1 MPRRKPATGADFERV
16 EDFRHTD
23 ARRKNNPTAGDAPTY
38 ETRERQT
45 RPYAYDPHLD
55 PQLHWAGKAEHTS
68 FEVEVVSLHIHE
80 RISTRAILDA
90 VRRPQPPQLDLFGE
104 TPLPADKQIEFYKH
118 EVNWANRLILG
129 DSLLVMNSL
138 LVKEGMAGKVQ
149 MIYVDPPYGI
159 KYASNF
165 QPRLDRRD
173 VKDKDEDLTRE
184 PEQIKAYRDTW
195 QLGIHSYL
203 TYLRDRLLLAREL
216 LAESG
221 SIFVQIG
228 DENVHYIR
236 CILDEVMG
244 RENIVA
250 MITFAT
256 STGTTTTYLPRVS
269 DYLLWYA
276 KDINN
281 IKHRKLYGDQ
291 DESFRPVG
299 WDENGEYELASLT
312 SQHPSNTRTVPIIFQ
327 GKEFLPSEGRQWS
340 FDPALFARLASAER
354 VVQVSERQIRW
365 KKYKNERARGRIGN
379 RWDDTQFGAFDSD
392 KMYVVQTH
400 RKVVERCILMTT
412 DPGDLV
418 FDPTCVR
425 RGTRVLAPTPTLPV
439 DGEGV
444 APTPALPAGGEGVA
458 PTPALPAGGEGV
470 APTPALPADGEGAC
484 VPPPSTGEV
493 RRGEHAVPTPALP
506 VDGEGACVPP
516 PSTGEVRRGETS
528 APFTEEVRR
537 GETSA
542 PFTEEVRRGETITP
556 VPIECL
562 QPGDFVLGHDGRPHR
577 VLRVLRKRY
586 RGLMVGI
593 RHSYCS
599 ETLWCTADHRILC
612 KPRPRTLGGNRDWS
626 ASPITHRERRRALRR
641 EMTDPE
647 KRLWRALRAR
657 QLGVKFRRQHPI
669 GPYIADF
676 YSREAHLVVEIDGA
690 THSEPD
696 AIEYD
701 RQRDAYMRALGLDIL
716 RFTAEE
722 VLHNLEGV
730 CLAIQNQC
738 RVRLESVQ
746 GAVWLQAGAL
756 QPGDIVFFGAERI
769 AVPVESVEYAYADEE
784 VYDLEVE
791 GVHSFL
797 TEVCAVHNCGSGTTA
812 YCAEKWGRRWITCDT
827 SRVAL
832 AIARQRLMTAKF
844 DYYELQD
851 PERGPASGFV
861 YQTVPHITLES
872 IAKNAEIDAI
882 AAKYQPQIDQALADL
897 NRALGKEWKEWEVPR
912 EVPHPLWSD
921 EAKRAYEQLRT
932 RGEISTPEEQDE
944 AARLL
949 ELIYHHTG
957 HRWTLK
963 DIPDPIPADDWSED
977 AKHALRRF
985 WALKRA
991 KRQEIDASI
1000 QRNAPQETLYD
1011 RPKVVKGKVRVSGP
1025 FTVEAIPVPTVEDP
1039 TQAPIPQLE
1048 PEEAQARISDRGGD
1062 YLTTMINL
1070 LQKQGGVLF
1079 PGNKRLELANIR
1091 PLNLGYLHAEAE
1103 ATQEGASVRVALSFG
1118 PQHGPVTARQ
1128 VQEAT
1133 RTAMLEATRT
1143 AKLNGY
1149 QLLIFAGFAF
1159 DPEAQALLQKA
1170 PVAGLQ
1176 VHFATI
1182 APDVLVGDLLKTTRA
1197 SQIFTVFGQP
1207 DVRISPSPPA
1217 GRAGV
1222 GATYIVELRG
1232 VDIYDPLTGEVHSER
1247 GENVAAWFL
1256 DTDYDGKTFKI
1267 AQAFF
1272 PGDPDAWEKL
1282 QRALKAQI
1290 DPDAFEKMRG
1300 TVSFPFEPGE
1310 HQRIAVKVID
1320 FRGNEVVRVVKLGAE
1335 AADYG

>member
-1 MPRRKPATGADFERV
+1 VT
-16 EDFRHTD
+16 T
-23 ARRKNNPTAGDAPTY
+23 
-38 ETRERQT
+38 
-45 RPYAYDPHLD
+45 
-55 PQLHWAGKAEHTS
+55 
-68 FEVEVVSLHIHE
+68 
-80 RISTRAILDA
+80 
-90 VRRPQPPQLDLFGE
+90 
-104 TPLPADKQIEFYKH
+104 
-118 EVNWANRLILG
+118 
-129 DSLLVMNSL
+129 
-138 LVKEGMAGKVQ
+138 
-149 MIYVDPPYGI
+149 
-159 KYASNF
+159 
-165 QPRLDRRD
+165 
-173 VKDKDEDLTRE
+173 DLTRE

-221 SIFVQIG
+221 SIFVQIN
-228 DENVHYIR
+228 DENLHLVR
-236 CILDEVMG
+236 CLLDEVFG
-244 RENIVA
+244 RENFVA
-250 MITFAT
+250 VITFKKGMALR
-256 STGTTTTYLPRVS
+256 SVSLPGVV
-269 DYLLWYA
+269 DYLIWYA
-276 KDINN
+276 RSRQDMKYRSLYVLKTPLEDEEYRQVELPSGL
-281 IKHRKLYGDQ
+281 HRKLFR
-291 DESFRPVG
+291 EEVLEPSFLPEGSRIFATQPLIAAGSNPSCVFPITIAGNRYITEKGWKTNREGMERLLQAERINPLKTSLRYKILLSDYPVSALSNI
-299 WDENGEYELASLT
+299 WNDVLGEPEKLYAVQT
-312 SQHPSNTRTVPIIFQ
+312 NTR
-327 GKEFLPSEGRQWS
+327 
-340 FDPALFARLASAER
+340 
-354 VVQVSERQIRW
+354 
-365 KKYKNERARGRIGN
+365 
-379 RWDDTQFGAFDSD
+379 
-392 KMYVVQTH
+392 
-400 RKVVERCILMTT
+400 VVERCILMTT

-425 RGTRVLAPTPTLPV
+425 RGTRVLAPTP
-439 DGEGV
+439 
-444 APTPALPAGGEGVA
+444 
-458 PTPALPAGGEGV
+458 
-470 APTPALPADGEGAC
+470 
-484 VPPPSTGEV
+484 
-493 RRGEHAVPTPALP
+493 ALP

-516 PSTGEVRRGETS
+516 PSTGEVRRGEHA
-528 APFTEEVRR
+528 APTLTLPAGGEGAWVPPPFLPRPHPPGDLSTGEVRR

-542 PFTEEVRRGETITP
+542 PFTEKVRRGETAIL
-556 VPIECL
+556 VPIEHL
-562 QPGDFVLGHDGRPHR
+562 QPGDFVLGHDGQPHR
-577 VLRVLRKRY
+577 VVRLIRKRH

-844 DYYELQD
+844 DYYELKD
-851 PERGPASGFV
+851 PERGPAGGFV
-861 YQTVPHITLES
+861 YETVPHITLES

-882 AAKYQPQIDQALADL
+882 ATKYQPQIDQALADL

-977 AKHALRRF
+977 AKHALHQF

-1048 PEEAQARISDRGGD
+1048 LEEAQARISDRGGD

-1070 LQKQGGVLF
+1070 LKKQGGVLF

-1118 PQHGPVTARQ
+1118 PQHGPVTAHQ
-1128 VQEAT
+1128 VQEAIP
-1133 RTAMLEATRT
+1133 T

-1247 GENVAAWFL
+1247 GKNVAAWFL

-1290 DPDAFEKMRG
+1290 DPEAFERMRG
-1300 TVSFPFEPGE
+1300 TNSFPFTPGE
-1310 HQRIAVKVID
+1310 HNRIAVKVID
-1320 FRGNEVVRVVKLGAE
+1320 FRGNEVVRVVKLGKE
-1335 AADYG
+1335 AAGYG